1 MFFYLFGTLLGDLI
15 SKRSVGND
23 FRSVQAAE
31 QTTDDE
37 SEPLLASR
45 DVVSGDAVVVQR
57 RSRATAGGS
66 RDNLPPSISSYY
78 NITEII
84 EMGKMAS
91 LFFNRFGKKKIRF
104 SRTFFLYAQS
114 TLELTSGWIEGV
126 NCLTLKALLYPAWL
140 FVPN

>member
-15 SKRSVGND
+15 SKRSDGND

-37 SEPLLASR
+37 SEPLLASP
-45 DVVSGDAVVVQR
+45 DVVVVQR
-57 RSRATAGGS
+57 RSRPAAAAGS

-91 LFFNRFGKKKIRF
+91 LFFNRFGKKLLSF
-104 SRTFFLYAQS
+104 QQNFFVVRTEHA
-114 TLELTSGWIEGV
+114 
-126 NCLTLKALLYPAWL
+126 
-140 FVPN
+140 

>member
-1 MFFYLFGTLLGDLI
+1 MGDLI

-57 RSRATAGGS
+57 RSRAAAAAGS

-91 LFFNRFGKKKIRF
+91 LFFNRFGKK
-104 SRTFFLYAQS
+104 
-114 TLELTSGWIEGV
+114 
-126 NCLTLKALLYPAWL
+126 L
-140 FVPN
+140 FCFILAYNSL